1 MTKRLILAA
10 VLVLSTL
17 AGAFGVASAQD
28 TPAVGEYAG
37 VVESFDGT
45 TLMVSGLTFQAD
57 TADIDDSVTMQVGEL
72 VEVKFVA
79 SAGALTAYNVD
90 DVEVGDDAIA
100 TVGEITGSLEM
111 VDAASAV
118 IAGLTFD
125 ISHARVDDDVVLVS
139 GTLVEIDFIY
149 NASLF
154 GFRISAGDPED
165 LNDPFDDMDDDDET
179 ASITG
184 AIEALDA
191 TSMTVAGLVF
201 NIATAHID
209 DDGTLAVGVVVEV
222 EYVVESDGSL
232 RALDV
237 DFKDDDDADDSDDDD
252 SDDDDAYGDDD
263 HISGVVQS
271 ISGTMIVV
279 EGMTFDISRASIDD
293 DGTLAVGTFVE
304 IEYVTLSDGSLLALE
319 VEFED
324 DDLDE
329 DDDAT
334 TKTTRTMT
342 TRTMTTAPTARAR
355 PIGRPIASIVA
366 TR

>member
-125 ISHARVDDDVVLVS
+125 ISHARVDDNVVLVS

-209 DDGTLAVGVVVEV
+209 DDGTLAWV
-222 EYVVESDGSL
+222 SWSRSSTL
-232 RALDV
+232 SNRT
-237 DFKDDDDADDSDDDD
+237 
-252 SDDDDAYGDDD
+252 D
-263 HISGVVQS
+263 HCARWMS
-271 ISGTMIVV
+271 ISRMMTTPTTAMTMTA
-279 EGMTFDISRASIDD
+279 MTTMR
-293 DGTLAVGTFVE
+293 T
-304 IEYVTLSDGSLLALE
+304 
-319 VEFED
+319 
-324 DDLDE
+324 
-329 DDDAT
+329 AT
-334 TKTTRTMT
+334 TTISAAWCSRL
-342 TRTMTTAPTARAR
+342 AAR
-355 PIGRPIASIVA
+355 
-366 TR
+366 